1 MQSGAATTRTADAA
15 VACKHSPANSCMMM
29 SETPLPTLALGRI
42 AKLSLYRALEQREA
56 HDFLDIPTTKRQRA
70 RDRGGAHAGAR
81 ARGAHAIVA
90 ERAARGRDWAAAGAR
105 ARSAPMPSA
114 PSA

>member
-1 MQSGAATTRTADAA
+1 MSHRTAA
-15 VACKHSPANSCMMM
+15 
-29 SETPLPTLALGRI
+29 PLERGGGGGTEVLVVCHPTLALGRI

>member
-1 MQSGAATTRTADAA
+1 
-15 VACKHSPANSCMMM
+15 MMM
-29 SETPLPTLALGRI
+29 SETPLPTLALGRS
-42 AKLSLYRALEQREA
+42 AKRALHRALEQREA
-56 HDFLDIPTTKRQRA
+56 HDVLDILTTKRQRA

-90 ERAARGRDWAAAGAR
+90 ERAARGRDRAAAGAR
-105 ARSAPMPSA
+105 ARSASMPSA